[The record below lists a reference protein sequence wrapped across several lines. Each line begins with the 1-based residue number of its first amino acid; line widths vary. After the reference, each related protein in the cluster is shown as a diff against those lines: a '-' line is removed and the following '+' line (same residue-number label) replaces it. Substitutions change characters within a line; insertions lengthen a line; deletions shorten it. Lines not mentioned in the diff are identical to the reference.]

1 MIPNLVATA
10 QNYLK
15 YEKKLLTDVTT
26 LRAKA
31 VSGTLTEEEKVGVD
45 SKLGKMIGGIMI
57 AVENYP
63 NLRANE
69 NILQLQAAI
78 NEVEEQLSAA
88 RRAYNYAVTDYNNAV
103 EMFPGNIMMAGMI
116 RYKRKNVF
124 KIDETEGRNISVKEL
139 FQR

>member
-1 MIPNLVATA
+1 M
-10 QNYLK
+10 
-15 YEKKLLTDVTT
+15 
-26 LRAKA
+26 RAKA